1 MPSPF
6 HRYLR
11 EIWRLRAA
19 RPSMPENLVVVEQVD
34 STNRLARRIAS
45 EYEEEGHS
53 VRPLLVLAMEQLGG
67 RGRRG
72 RSWSSPHGKGVYAT
86 RVIAVTDPRVLQ
98 TLPLL
103 VGVGLARALSTA
115 LPGTCRLKWPN
126 DLLMD
131 GPERRK
137 IGGILIEAVIRPGR
151 PGEGGVALVGFGVNV
166 GHEPADM
173 PKGATSYH
181 LEGGS
186 GLSLEELTWAL
197 VAGVEEELTHLG
209 EGGYAVARYR
219 EHSIHREGERIACR
233 VGDETLEGTFAGFD
247 EQGHLRLRRSGGG
260 GSEGEELLISAGE
273 VIEE

>member
-11 EIWRLRAA
+11 EIWRLRAT
-19 RPSMPENLVVVEQVD
+19 RPGRPENLVVVEQVD
-34 STNRLARRIAS
+34 STNRLARSIAA
-45 EYEEEGHS
+45 EYEAEGQS
-53 VRPLLVLAMEQLGG
+53 VRPLLVLAMEQVGG

-86 RVIAVTDPRVLQ
+86 RVVAVADPQALQ

-103 VGVGLARALSTA
+103 VGVGLARALSAA

-131 GPERRK
+131 GAERRK
-137 IGGILIEAVIRPGR
+137 IGGILIEAILR

-166 GHEPADM
+166 GHEPGDM
-173 PKGATSYH
+173 PEGATSFH
-181 LEGGS
+181 LEGGN

-197 VAGVEEELTHLG
+197 VAGVEEELVHLG
-209 EGGYAVARYR
+209 DGEYAVARYR
-219 EHSIHREGERIACR
+219 EHSIHREGERILCR
-233 VGDETLEGTFAGFD
+233 VGGETLEGTFIGFD
-247 EQGHLRLRRSGGG
+247 EHGHLRLRRD
-260 GSEGEELLISAGE
+260 GEEVRVSAGE

>member
-11 EIWRLRAA
+11 EIWRLRAT
-19 RPSMPENLVVVEQVD
+19 RPGLPENLVVVEQVD

-45 EYEEEGHS
+45 EYEEEGRGA
-53 VRPLLVLAMEQLGG
+53 RPLLVLAMEQLGG

-86 RVIAVTDPRVLQ
+86 RVVSVADPQVLQ

-103 VGVGLARALSTA
+103 VGAGLARVLSEV

-131 GPERRK
+131 GSERRK
-137 IGGILIEAVIRPGR
+137 IGGILIEAIIRPGR
-151 PGEGGVALVGFGVNV
+151 PGEGGTAMVGFGVNV
-166 GHEPADM
+166 SHEGHEAGDLPE
-173 PKGATSYH
+173 GATSYRM
-181 LEGGS
+181 EGGD
-186 GLSLEELTWAL
+186 GLSLPELTWAL
-197 VAGVEEELTHLG
+197 VAGVEEELAHLG
-209 EGGYAVARYR
+209 EGDYAVARYR
-219 EHSIHREGERIACR
+219 EHSIHREGERIVCR
-233 VGDETLEGTFAGFD
+233 VGDETLEGTFTGFD
-247 EQGHLRLRRSGGG
+247 EQGHLCLRKD
-260 GSEGEELLISAGE
+260 GEELRISAGE

>member
-1 MPSPF
+1 MPTAF

-19 RPSMPENLVVVEQVD
+19 SPGLPENLVVVEQVD
-34 STNRLARRIAS
+34 STNRLARRIAA
-45 EYEEEGHS
+45 EYEAEGQS

-86 RVIAVTDPRVLQ
+86 RVVAVTDPQVLQ

-103 VGVGLARALSTA
+103 VGVGLARALSRA
-115 LPGTCRLKWPN
+115 VPGTCRLKWPN
-126 DLLMD
+126 DLMMD
-131 GPERRK
+131 GSDRRK
-137 IGGILIEAVIRPGR
+137 IGGILIEAILR

-166 GHEPADM
+166 GHEGPETGDL
-173 PKGATSYH
+173 PEGATSYR
-181 LEGGS
+181 LEGGN
-186 GLSLEELTWAL
+186 GRSLEELTWDL
-197 VAGVEEELTHLG
+197 VAGVEEELAHLG
-209 EGGYAVARYR
+209 DGAYAVARYR
-219 EHSIHREGERIACR
+219 EHSIHREGERIVCR

-247 EQGHLRLRRSGGG
+247 EHGHLCLRTD
-260 GSEGEELLISAGE
+260 GEELRISAGE

>member
-11 EIWRLRAA
+11 EIWRLRAT
-19 RPSMPENLVVVEQVD
+19 RPGLPENLVVVEQVD

-45 EYEEEGHS
+45 EYEEEGQS

-86 RVIAVTDPRVLQ
+86 RVVAVADPQVLR

-103 VGVGLARALSTA
+103 VGAALARVLSDT

-131 GPERRK
+131 GAERRK
-137 IGGILIEAVIRPGR
+137 IGGILIEAMIR
-151 PGEGGVALVGFGVNV
+151 PGEGGVAMVGFGVNV
-166 GHEPADM
+166 SHEPGEM
-173 PKGATSYH
+173 PEGATSCRQ
-181 LEGGS
+181 EGGS
-186 GLSLEELTWAL
+186 LSLPELTWAL

-209 EGGYAVARYR
+209 DGDYAVARYR
-219 EHSIHREGERIACR
+219 EHSIHREGERIVCR

-247 EQGHLRLRRSGGG
+247 EQGHLCLRRD
-260 GSEGEELLISAGE
+260 GEELRISAGE